1 MKIES
6 FSKNLSTSLQIV
18 QLGLPAAQQH
28 KALESLA
35 LADALMSCIFGDRK
49 VTAEAKFPAEEKVA
63 SVQGNSDLHYANF
76 KPSPGVK

>member
-1 MKIES
+1 MKIEN
-6 FSKNLSTSLQIV
+6 FSKKLSTSLQIV

-35 LADALMSCIFGDRK
+35 LADALMSCFFGDRK
-49 VTAEAKFPAEEKVA
+49 VTAEAKLPAEEKVA

-76 KPSPGVK
+76 KPSPAVK